1 MKKKLF
7 LLALV
12 IFSVFAFTACG
23 GSDNAKENANTNQQ
37 QTADNKK
44 DDKTASDNKSSENSP
59 SGASIDKIKE
69 KGKLVI
75 GTTADYPP
83 YEFKIM
89 QNGKLEIVGFDIE
102 IAKLIAKKLGVELEI
117 KDMDFKLL
125 IEAVKKGEIDI
136 ALAGINP
143 TEERKKEIGMTNVYY
158 KANQTVLIRKEDES
172 VYTSLDA
179 LKGKTLGAQ
188 MGATQVELAKTVEN
202 AQIKELPLI
211 TALIADLK
219 TKKIDAIVLEEAV
232 AKQYASTNDDLLVP
246 NFLFESNDKGSAAG
260 VKLENT
266 DLLEFLN
273 TTLGEMEKDG
283 TIEKLVTEAIDLSNS
298 AKQ

>member
-12 IFSVFAFTACG
+12 IFSVFAFSACG

-44 DDKTASDNKSSENSP
+44 DDKTASDNKSSENVP

-83 YEFKIM
+83 YEFKVM

-143 TEERKKEIGMTNVYY
+143 TEERKK
-158 KANQTVLIRKEDES
+158 K
-172 VYTSLDA
+172 
-179 LKGKTLGAQ
+179 
-188 MGATQVELAKTVEN
+188 
-202 AQIKELPLI
+202 
-211 TALIADLK
+211 
-219 TKKIDAIVLEEAV
+219 
-232 AKQYASTNDDLLVP
+232 
-246 NFLFESNDKGSAAG
+246 
-260 VKLENT
+260 
-266 DLLEFLN
+266 
-273 TTLGEMEKDG
+273 
-283 TIEKLVTEAIDLSNS
+283 
-298 AKQ
+298 

>member
-1 MKKKLF
+1 
-7 LLALV
+7 
-12 IFSVFAFTACG
+12 
-23 GSDNAKENANTNQQ
+23 
-37 QTADNKK
+37 
-44 DDKTASDNKSSENSP
+44 
-59 SGASIDKIKE
+59 
-69 KGKLVI
+69 
-75 GTTADYPP
+75 
-83 YEFKIM
+83 
-89 QNGKLEIVGFDIE
+89 
-102 IAKLIAKKLGVELEI
+102 
-117 KDMDFKLL
+117 MDFKLL

-172 VYTSLDA
+172 VYTSLDT
-179 LKGKTLGAQ
+179 LKGKILGAQ

-232 AKQYASTNDDLLVP
+232 AKQYASTNDDLAVP
-246 NFLFESNDKGSAAG
+246 KFLFESNDKGSAAG

>member
-12 IFSVFAFTACG
+12 IFSVVAFTACG
-23 GSDNAKENANTNQQ
+23 GNSSTKETSNNSKQ
-37 QTADNKK
+37 QTTENKK
-44 DDKTASDNKSSENSP
+44 DDSKSTDNSASASD
-59 SGASIDKIKE
+59 IDKIKE
-69 KGKLVI
+69 KGKLVV

-89 QNGKLEIVGFDIE
+89 KDGKLEVVGFDIE
-102 IAKLIAKKLGVELEI
+102 IAKIIAQKLGVELEI

-158 KANQTVLIRKEDES
+158 KANQTVLIRKEDEGS
-172 VYTSLDA
+172 YTTLNS
-179 LKGKTLGAQ
+179 LKGKVIGAQ
-188 MGATQVELAKTVEN
+188 MGSTQVELAKTVGEVEV
-202 AQIKELPLI
+202 KELPLI
-211 TALIADLK
+211 TSLIADLK
-219 TKKIDAIVLEEAV
+219 TKKIDAIVMEEAV
-232 AKQYASTNDDLLVP
+232 AKQYASTNDDLAVP
-246 NFLFESNDKGSAAG
+246 RFIFENNDKGASAG
-260 VKLENT
+260 VKLENK

-283 TIEKLVTEAIDLSNS
+283 TIEKLVADAIELSNS
-298 AKQ
+298 AKEQ

>member
-12 IFSVFAFTACG
+12 IFSVFAFSACG
-23 GSDNAKENANTNQQ
+23 GSDNAKENANTNQK

-44 DDKTASDNKSSENSP
+44 DDKTASDNKSSENAP

-83 YEFKIM
+83 YEFKVM

-158 KANQTVLIRKEDES
+158 KANQTVLIRKEDEKL
-172 VYTSLDA
+172 YTSLDA

-211 TALIADLK
+211 TALIADL
-219 TKKIDAIVLEEAV
+219 
-232 AKQYASTNDDLLVP
+232 
-246 NFLFESNDKGSAAG
+246 
-260 VKLENT
+260 
-266 DLLEFLN
+266 
-273 TTLGEMEKDG
+273 
-283 TIEKLVTEAIDLSNS
+283 
-298 AKQ
+298 